1 MTQEVLPH
9 VETGT
14 GCAAEIDLC
23 AGNPGLWLLAG
34 IAWPRGE
41 RRRREFLAVVSG
53 LRLHAAKW
61 PTPENAKRRA
71 FADEALFDA
80 MGGLE
85 TVAESPAISVLVE
98 EMDANFRRGQLAG
111 EALYL
116 VAAMAFH
123 HREMPPS
130 LNRAFA
136 VMEWTGKGKPGRNE
150 RELKENWLSW
160 RAVAPY
166 WAAKIVTESI
176 EFRSAERWLLDLAAA
191 HLPPS
196 VISDLGYG
204 EERYLPQD
212 APCIGRANPLP
223 DDPLLLPAYL
233 VDSDYER
240 RRFHALL
247 ALSEGFRG
255 FAARYTP
262 LRSRGP
268 LIPEG
273 EALRMR
279 PNVPA
284 VDPLFAEFLR
294 PLPPPMREVARAYT
308 VRAIRQ

>member
-1 MTQEVLPH
+1 VTRELLPH

-14 GCAAEIDLC
+14 GCAAEVDLR
-23 AGNPGLWLLAG
+23 AGTPGLWLLAG
-34 IAWPRGE
+34 IAWPHDE
-41 RRRREFLAVVSG
+41 RRRREFLAVASG
-53 LRLHAAKW
+53 LGLHAAKW
-61 PTPENAKRRA
+61 PTPENAKMRA
-71 FADEALFDA
+71 HADEALFDA

-98 EMDANFRRGQLAG
+98 EMAANFRRGQLAG

-116 VAAMAFH
+116 VAAMALH

-136 VMEWTGKGKPGRNE
+136 VMDATGKGTPGRNE
-150 RELKENWLSW
+150 RQLKENWSSW

-166 WAAKIVTESI
+166 WAAKIMTETI
-176 EFRSAERWLLDLAAA
+176 ELQSAERWLLDLAAA
-191 HLPPS
+191 YLPPS
-196 VISDLGYG
+196 AISDLGYG
-204 EERYLPQD
+204 EEPYSQHDGPY
-212 APCIGRANPLP
+212 IGPANPLP
-223 DDPLLLPAYL
+223 LDPLLPPAHL
-233 VDSDYER
+233 VDADLKR
-240 RRFHALL
+240 RRFRVLL

-262 LRSRGP
+262 PRSRGP

-284 VDPLFAEFLR
+284 LNPLVAKILR
-294 PLPPPMREVARAYT
+294 PLSPPTCEVARAYT